1 MTTVKYFEDFKIWQD
16 ARLLVKEIY
25 SFTSQIK
32 DYGFND
38 QIQRAAVSVMN
49 NIAVGTESGSDV
61 MFKRFLLI
69 AKGSCGEVRN
79 MLYVAADLDYIET
92 SKADELIGR
101 CKTLSAGIFNL
112 ILYLSQ
118 KNEKK
123 KE

>member
-49 NIAVGTESGSDV
+49 NIAEGTESGSDL

-101 CKTLSAGIFNL
+101 CRTLSAGIFNL

>member
-1 MTTVKYFEDFKIWQD
+1 MTTVKYFEDFKIWQE

-25 SFTSQIK
+25 SCTSQVK

-49 NIAVGTESGSDV
+49 NIAEGTESGSDL

-79 MLYVAADLDYIET
+79 MLYIAADLNYIEI

-101 CKTLSAGIFNL
+101 CKLLSAGIFNL
-112 ILYLSQ
+112 IVYLSQ

>member
-49 NIAVGTESGSDV
+49 NIAEGTESGSDV

-101 CKTLSAGIFNL
+101 CRTLSAGIFNL

>member
-49 NIAVGTESGSDV
+49 NIAEGTESGSDV